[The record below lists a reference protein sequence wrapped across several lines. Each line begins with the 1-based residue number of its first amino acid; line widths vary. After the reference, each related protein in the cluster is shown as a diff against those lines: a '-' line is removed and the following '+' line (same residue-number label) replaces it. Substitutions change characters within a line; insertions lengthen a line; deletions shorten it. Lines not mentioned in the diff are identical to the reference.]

1 MFPVSRN
8 EEKALRQGGESAGGG
23 ETRQRGTGA
32 HRWEEDESLVLE
44 LLGTLVESLGR
55 EESGGHGCKVTRFG
69 CGGEMRS
76 DGLEASGGAEHATIT
91 LIRVGSRKAPQGS
104 KAVRET

>member
-1 MFPVSRN
+1 MRKRLFVR
-8 EEKALRQGGESAGGG
+8 GESPRAVGRPDSEGRARTVG
-23 ETRQRGTGA
+23 SLSG
-32 HRWEEDESLVLE
+32 EEDESLVLE